1 MAIDFEAIKRKLAQI
16 SGQNKKSQVMWW
28 PEEGKDHVIRIIAM
42 PDNEGQPF
50 VDRWFYYNIGGEKAR
65 SILAPFQFGNPDPIQ
80 DLITQLREDGTP
92 ESKELCKKLYP
103 KMRTYAAVIVRGE
116 EEKGVRL
123 WSFGKIIYQDLL
135 RLMLDEDY
143 GDITDINTGRDLKV
157 TSTQVPGKRYSDTKV
172 TPRGSST
179 PLSKDKEQIKEWLS
193 SIPNI
198 DDYEQCPST
207 EEIERRISAWLNG
220 PDESEGTTLG
230 SQVESSPTSFLDDD
244 DDDDDF
250 APTTKKSKKATF
262 SDLNSAFSDL
272 ED

>member
-1 MAIDFEAIKRKLAQI
+1 MAIDFEAVKRKLAQI
-16 SGQNKKSQVMWW
+16 SGQNKRSQYMWW
-28 PEEGKDHVIRIIAM
+28 PEEGKDQTIRIIAI

-50 VDRWFYYNIGGEKAR
+50 VDRWFYYNIGGQKAR
-65 SILAPFQFGNPDPIQ
+65 SILAPFQFGKPDPIQ
-80 DLITQLREDGTP
+80 DLINKLREDGTE

-116 EEKGVRL
+116 EDKGVRL

-143 GDITDINTGRDLKV
+143 GDITDIKEGRDLKV
-157 TSTQVPGKRYSDTKV
+157 TVTKIPGKRYNDTKV
-172 TPRGSST
+172 TPRGSPS
-179 PLSKDKEQIKEWLS
+179 PLSKDKDQVKEWLS

-198 DDYEQCPST
+198 DDFEQCPST
-207 EEIERRISAWLNG
+207 EEIENRISTWLNG
-220 PDESEGTTLG
+220 S
-230 SQVESSPTSFLDDD
+230 DDD
-244 DDDDDF
+244 DSVGTERGSSSSDTDLDDLEDVV
-250 APTTKKSKKATF
+250 TSKKSKKATF